1 VTNNLVS
8 FFSAILLWA
17 KTIFLQEEC
26 VNNFFRTACVA
37 LLLAGCAGTAGSR
50 NIVSPSLPEDEA
62 ARHVRTLP
70 VTEIR
75 AAAKEEPVLQ
85 REDAQRNDNTSTG
98 FSANGSYAQEAL
110 IILLEKKGIIT
121 SEELNA
127 EIKKLK
133 AE

>member
-1 VTNNLVS
+1 LG
-8 FFSAILLWA
+8 
-17 KTIFLQEEC
+17 KDYFLQEEY
-26 VNNFFRTACVA
+26 VNNFFRIACIA

-50 NIVSPSLPEDEA
+50 NVVSPSLPEDEA

-85 REDAQRNDNTSTG
+85 RGEEQRRDNSSTG
-98 FSANGSYAQEAL
+98 FSANSGYVQEAL

-127 EIKKLK
+127 EIKRLK